1 MIFIKDIESKFK
13 HKVINLSSGITNPS
27 LHYCD
32 AGWDNGRN
40 LFYFDMYAPPT
51 DDEQMVYPTMRFVV
65 AANGSNTINGLY
77 DVQIAVYSPSGPTF
91 NDGIRQSD
99 IIGKLVV
106 SKVST
111 ADYRFNGWFIG
122 TNGNLYTVN
131 HILNV
136 YAYDYNLGMDEEI
149 ELIDAFYEANKVPTL
164 PLPED
169 NISCLKLYVDN
180 ELVHEFT
187 TRVIDG
193 YHTCFGIEQMVRSFM
208 ESNRLSVATVRAEFC
223 SSEKVIASQEQQVLY
238 HAGPLRLAS
247 SSTTCDTFI
256 KKNFITPLKHGVVTP
271 DMPFFFLYFY
281 TTEAESLVVTYYLK
295 DGSTSTS
302 SNSISAN
309 RLSYQGWAY
318 RPDCYKINVTLGSR
332 SFDIYCIDQTEGVVM
347 RYYDFFNNP
356 CYAFVPSSIT
366 RSPSTDFD
374 KAVQDNKT
382 IRYDVEHKL
391 EFSLKTAPI
400 LQALADQIYW
410 VCRSRMVYM
419 LEFYGKPIKEKSHEI
434 IITDYKLEQSTNP
447 NTPIVCEMT
456 FEYADTTLPN
466 VASIY

>member
-1 MIFIKDIESKFK
+1 MIFLRDIESKFRQK
-13 HKVINLSSGITNPS
+13 EFNLSSGITNPS
-27 LHYCD
+27 LKYCD

-40 LFYFDMYAPPT
+40 LFYFEMFDWDNDKETYIFPT
-51 DDEQMVYPTMRFVV
+51 FLFVV
-65 AANGSNTINGLY
+65 NAKGRTTINGLY
-77 DVQIAVYSPSGPTF
+77 DNLEFAIYSSSGPTL
-91 NDGIRQSD
+91 NDGIRSTE
-99 IIGKLVV
+99 GKLLV
-106 SKVST
+106 SKISSN
-111 ADYRFNGWFIG
+111 DYRFCGWFIG
-122 TNGNLYTVN
+122 TDGNLYTVN
-131 HILNV
+131 HVLNV
-136 YAYDYNLGMDEEI
+136 YAYDYNLGDDVEIVLTDEYIAVES
-149 ELIDAFYEANKVPTL
+149 VPSL
-164 PLPED
+164 PLPEND
-169 NISCLKLYVDN
+169 VSTLKLYIDN

-223 SSEKVIASQEQQVLY
+223 LSEKVITSQEQQVLY

-256 KKNFITPLKHGVVTP
+256 KKNFLTPLEHGVVTP
-271 DMPFFFLYFY
+271 DIPFFFLYFY
-281 TTEAESLVVTYYLK
+281 TTEAESLVATYYLK
-295 DGSTSTS
+295 DGSTGTS
-302 SNSISAN
+302 SSSISAN
-309 RLSYQGWAY
+309 RLGYQGWAY

-347 RYYDFFNNP
+347 RYYNFFNNL

-366 RSPSTDFD
+366 RSPSIDFD

-410 VCRSRMVYM
+410 VCRSRLVYM
-419 LEFYGKPIKEKSHEI
+419 VEFYGKPIKEKSHEI
-434 IITDYKLEQSTNP
+434 IITDYKLDQSTNP

-456 FEYADTTLPN
+456 FEYADSTLPN